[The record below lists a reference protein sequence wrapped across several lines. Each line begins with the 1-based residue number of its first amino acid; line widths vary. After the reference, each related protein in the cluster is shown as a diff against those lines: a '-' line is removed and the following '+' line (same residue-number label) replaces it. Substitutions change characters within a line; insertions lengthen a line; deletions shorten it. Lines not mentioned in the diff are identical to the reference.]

1 MSSMPIACLQP
12 DASTN
17 AGWSAS
23 FDFLRSQGPGK
34 SVFNST
40 RPFLHA
46 FPRGWQLLFLPSV
59 VSGSPHRWLAYD
71 DKGRF
76 SDYDVASDEET
87 DYYDYSSEDL
97 PGCSIGIT
105 PNFLQNSILARVPA
119 KNVTVNKSAYWPD
132 AYYNSKKGIV
142 DSSGGM
148 TLLPYIC
155 TPIAGRVAHSQG
167 TLITLLPTAAVVV
180 GAIIILLAVL
190 SALFCIVWFVVGC
203 CTRKAV

>member
-1 MSSMPIACLQP
+1 VC
-12 DASTN
+12 STV
-17 AGWSAS
+17 
-23 FDFLRSQGPGK
+23 LGP
-34 SVFNST
+34 FFT
-40 RPFLHA
+40 PFLEA
-46 FPRGWQLLFLPSV
+46 GSFYSFPASSRAPPTVGDARAAENA
-59 VSGSPHRWLAYD
+59 VSKIVNCIPPLAVPTVCSDVLMCRLAYD